1 MYEIIKQF
9 KKNIP
14 RQKKLFQIYLQDCKI
29 QNFSYDR
36 FKKENVAF
44 IEIKDYLMNCDEYNN
59 LSIKQID
66 NMFEYLKTNLCVEKF
81 SNLKKVYK
89 QLNSLSDFLSQK
101 YNLPYKLHGNASK
114 ENCLYLINKIIELKT
129 IISKRVNRNVLE
141 IENIISFET
150 ITGQILNPK
159 EYIFDERKILFL
171 IDNMNY
177 IFGVNRNN
185 NDFNTIFCLH
195 VENAKVNKE
204 KKKINYYKKMYIF
217 LSTIKNLY
225 LDKKYLNNLFDINYE
240 IVDRNIINKKINS
253 MRISK
258 NTGLRIVDDYI
269 LSIDSDS
276 TKKIDDAFSIE
287 KIENAY
293 LIGIHIANVNRLG
306 YFDEENFNIY
316 KNNNI
321 RKSDASLVRNKERCA
336 VSLYVLIDNNGF
348 IKNYKLLNTSLVTD
362 VNLVFNDIPKIL
374 GSNDTN
380 PVLKESIINLISVYS
395 LIENT
400 RYPANPSINNLGYVI
415 TDILMILYGSIM
427 SYELTENGFGI
438 YLCGDSKNN
447 YYSLDSKPFNTGFK
461 DYHSYLRSTSPII
474 ERLSLINQF
483 FIERYLIS
491 NRCITEEEKDEYTL
505 KLSPIVDKLN
515 KKENKKI
522 NY

>member
-14 RQKKLFQIYLQDCKI
+14 RQKKLYQLYLQDCKI

-114 ENCLYLINKIIELKT
+114 ENCLYLINKIVELKT
-129 IISKRVNRNVLE
+129 ILSKRVNKNVLE

-177 IFGVNRNN
+177 IFGVNRSN
-185 NDFNTIFCLH
+185 NDFNSIFCLH
-195 VENAKVNKE
+195 VENAKVNRE
-204 KKKINYYKKMYIF
+204 KNKLNYYKKLYIF
-217 LSTIKNLY
+217 LSSIKNLY
-225 LDKKYLNNLFDINYE
+225 LDKKYLNSLFDINYE
-240 IVDRNIINKKINS
+240 PVDKSIINRKINS
-253 MRISK
+253 MRTSK
-258 NTGLRIVDDYI
+258 KTGLKVVDDYI

-293 LIGIHIANVNRLG
+293 LIGIHIADVNKLG
-306 YFDEENFNIY
+306 YFDEENFDIT

-321 RKSDASLVRNKERCA
+321 RKSDASLVKNKERCA
-336 VSLYVLIDNNGF
+336 VSLYVLIDNNGL
-348 IKNYKLLNTSLVTD
+348 IRNYKLLNTSLVAN
-362 VNLVFNDIPKIL
+362 VNIVFNDVPKIL
-374 GSNDTN
+374 SSYDTD
-380 PVLKESIINLISVYS
+380 PMLKESIVNLISVYS

-415 TDILMILYGSIM
+415 TDILMILYGSIL
-427 SYELTENGFGI
+427 SYELDNNGIPAI

-447 YYSLDSKPFNTGFK
+447 YYSLDSNPFNTGFK
-461 DYHSYLRSTSPII
+461 DYSSYTRVTSPII

-491 NRCITEEEKDEYTL
+491 SRYISEEEKDEYTL
-505 KLSPIVDKLN
+505 RLSPIVDKLN

-522 NY
+522 T